1 MGDKFE
7 KIEHEQLGEDGF
19 EDALR
24 QIAAIEQT
32 FGYAPTLPNSP
43 HRPCLTREH
52 WHGLSRSARNLGM
65 ENTASGAL
73 E

>member
-32 FGYAPTLPNSP
+32 FGYADLAQFTAPPLPHP
-43 HRPCLTREH
+43 
-52 WHGLSRSARNLGM
+52 
-65 ENTASGAL
+65 
-73 E
+73 